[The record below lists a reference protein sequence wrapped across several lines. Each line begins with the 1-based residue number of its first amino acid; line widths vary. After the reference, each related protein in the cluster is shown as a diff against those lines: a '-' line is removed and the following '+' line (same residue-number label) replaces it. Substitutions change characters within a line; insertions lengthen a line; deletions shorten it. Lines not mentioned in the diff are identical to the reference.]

1 MQPKIKHSP
10 IQIDRDLTGYGPN
23 LPHPNWP
30 HKARVA
36 INFMPIYEEGAE
48 RSPIYGDESAENFT
62 GEVVLEPLP
71 KGVRFLVMESIFE
84 YGSRAGF
91 WRLMRLF
98 EKYKISTTV
107 MVTGFALQFNR
118 PAAEYLAQSSHEIA
132 GHGWRYINY
141 GSMPIEEERKH
152 IELCIQA
159 LEDLTGKR
167 PLGWATGRCSL
178 NTRRLLAEIGG
189 FLYDS
194 DSFADDLPYYQ
205 LVNGKKH
212 LIIPYSLDCN
222 DSRFVLAPGFACSQ
236 DFFQHLKDT
245 FDTYYQEG
253 EKHPSMM
260 TIPLHY
266 RIAGRPGR
274 TAALERFIQ
283 YILQFKDIWICRR
296 EEIAHHWLKQF
307 P

>member
-1 MQPKIKHSP
+1 MPEIP
-10 IQIDRDLTGYGPN
+10 RDLQGYGGRPPN
-23 LPHPNWP
+23 PKWP
-30 HKARVA
+30 SNARLAV
-36 INFMPIYEEGAE
+36 NFMPIYEEGAE
-48 RSPIYGDESAENFT
+48 RSPIYGDETAENFT

-71 KGVRFLVMESIFE
+71 KGVRFLVMESMFE

-91 WRLMRLF
+91 WRIMRLF
-98 EKYKISTTV
+98 DRYDIETSV
-107 MVTGFALQFNR
+107 MITGFALQFNQ
-118 PAAEYLAQSSHEIA
+118 PAAEYLAHSHHEIC

-141 GSMPIEEERKH
+141 GAIPVDEEKKH
-152 IELCIQA
+152 IQLCVET
-159 LEDLTGKR
+159 LKKMTGKQ
-167 PLGWATGRCSL
+167 PVGWATGRCSL
-178 NTRRLLAEIGG
+178 NTRRLLVEIGG

-205 LVNGKKH
+205 QVEGKKH

-222 DSRFVLAPGFACSQ
+222 DSRFVLTPGFACSD
-236 DFFQHLKDT
+236 DFFVHLKDT
-245 FDTYYQEG
+245 FDTYYKEG
-253 EKHPSMM
+253 EKHPMMM

-296 EEIAHHWLKQF
+296 EEIARHWLKHF
-307 P
+307 SL